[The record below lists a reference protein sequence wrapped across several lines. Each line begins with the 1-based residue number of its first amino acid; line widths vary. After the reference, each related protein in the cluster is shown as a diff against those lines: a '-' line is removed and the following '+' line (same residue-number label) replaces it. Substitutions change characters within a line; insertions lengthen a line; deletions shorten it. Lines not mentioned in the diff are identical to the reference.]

1 MRCTLQNYE
10 YLRPYAKSPEDIRKL
25 DALLQCGSVIG
36 AAGKYGISDRVFRRS
51 IAKLKSDAALSGVS
65 PDHDMTHAA
74 PDGYLVKGTSTLYG
88 DDGQVKQQWVKT
100 QVDVTRRIE
109 ILRESIEATLQEYK
123 GAGGVIKAPK
133 VEAKNMMHLIPI
145 GDPHIGLYSWHK
157 ETGEDFDTTIAC
169 RDLMRGIQM
178 VLDGVPSC
186 SECLVV
192 NLGDYF
198 HADNSENRTT
208 RSGHALDVDSRYSR
222 VVDLGNR
229 LMLSVVDAARRKHK
243 KVRVISLPGNHDDH
257 SGIMLSSLLDIYY
270 EKDKR
275 VEVCKSANIVRYHQ
289 FGKNLLG
296 FTHGHSIK
304 PSALGEIM
312 AHDCPEQWGNTNY
325 RYWHTGHIHSNNSSD
340 GRGWRWESH
349 RTLAA
354 QDAWSS
360 GAGYRS
366 GRDIKG
372 ILYHNEFGEV
382 NRSTVDIR
390 AIRASL

>member
-1 MRCTLQNYE
+1 MQDYE
-10 YLRPYAKSPEDIRKL
+10 YLKPYAQSQQDIDKL
-25 DALLQCGSVIG
+25 DAILKHGGNRRLAINELQ
-36 AAGKYGISDRVFRRS
+36 ISDRQFRRCIS
-51 IAKLKSDAALSGVS
+51 MLKLRATLAGVS

-74 PDGYLVKGTSTLYG
+74 PEGYLVKGTSTLYG
-88 DDGQVKQQWVKT
+88 NDGEVKQQWVKT
-100 QVDVTRRIE
+100 QVDITQRIE
-109 ILRESIEATLQEYK
+109 MLKQSIEATLEEHR
-123 GAGGVIKAPK
+123 GAGGRIKAPK
-133 VEAKNMMHLIPI
+133 VESQNMMHLIPI

-157 ETGEDFDTTIAC
+157 ETGEDFDTNIAC

-186 SECLVV
+186 AECLVV
-192 NLGDYF
+192 NLGDFY
-198 HADNSENRTT
+198 HSDNSENRTM

-270 EKDKR
+270 DKDPR
-275 VEVCKSANIVRYHQ
+275 VEVCKSASMVRYHQ
-289 FGKNLLG
+289 WGKNLFG
-296 FTHGHSIK
+296 FTHGHAIK
-304 PSALGEIM
+304 PTALGEIM
-312 AHDCPEQWGNTNY
+312 AHDCPDQWGKTDY
-325 RYWHTGHIHSNNSSD
+325 RYWHTGHIHSDNAKD

-354 QDAWSS
+354 QDAWSA

-366 GRDIKG
+366 GRSIKG
-372 ILYHNEFGEV
+372 ILYHSDFGEV

-390 AIRASL
+390 AIKGSL

>member
-1 MRCTLQNYE
+1 MNDLTVLLPYCATEETRQKLQTVIDSVSVADA
-10 YLRPYAKSPEDIRKL
+10 AK
-25 DALLQCGSVIG
+25 
-36 AAGKYGISDRVFRRS
+36 
-51 IAKLKSDAALSGVS
+51 KLKHNERNLRRLIATVRQRAALSGLS
-65 PDHDMTHAA
+65 PEHDMTHAA
-74 PDGYLVKGTSTLYG
+74 APGYVIKGTSTLYG
-88 DDGQVKQQWVKT
+88 DDGNVKQQWVKT
-100 QVDVTRRIE
+100 DIDITQRLQ
-109 ILRESIEATLQEYK
+109 ILRESIEATLEDYR
-123 GAGGVIKAPK
+123 GAGGVAKAPK
-133 VEAKNMMHLIPI
+133 VENKKLLHLIPI

-157 ETGEDFDTTIAC
+157 ETGEDFDTAIAC
-169 RDLMRGIQM
+169 ADLMRGIQM

-186 SECLVV
+186 EECLIV
-192 NLGDYF
+192 NLGDFY
-198 HADNSENRTT
+198 HADNSENRTM

-229 LMLSVVDAARRKHK
+229 LMLAVVDAARRKHK
-243 KVRVISLPGNHDDH
+243 RVRVISLPGNHDDH
-257 SGIMLSSLLDIYY
+257 SGIMLSSLLNIYY

-275 VEVCKSANIVRYHQ
+275 VEVCQSANVVRYYDW
-289 FGKNLLG
+289 GKNLFG

-304 PSALGEIM
+304 PGALGEIM
-312 AHDCPEQWGNTNY
+312 AHDCPEKWGATQY

-372 ILYHNEFGEV
+372 ILYHTEFGEV

-390 AIRASL
+390 AIRGSM